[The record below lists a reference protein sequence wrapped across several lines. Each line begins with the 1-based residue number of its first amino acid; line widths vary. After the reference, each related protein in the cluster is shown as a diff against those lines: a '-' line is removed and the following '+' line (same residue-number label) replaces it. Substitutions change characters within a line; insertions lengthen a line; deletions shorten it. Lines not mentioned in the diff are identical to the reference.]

1 MKRTE
6 THQKSPEDET
16 IQNFS
21 LFTNHY
27 SLPQGGT
34 KWDKVGQGGTK
45 WDKMRWLHRLII
57 DKSAIEKYKGRGTK
71 YKLKV
76 PRASGSPEYA
86 EAEPK
91 GNFQLYIVIC
101 PLYIPTNSDLAR

>member
-1 MKRTE
+1 M
-6 THQKSPEDET
+6 HWHDKS
-16 IQNFS
+16 I
-21 LFTNHY
+21 
-27 SLPQGGT
+27 
-34 KWDKVGQGGTK
+34 V
-45 WDKMRWLHRLII
+45 
-57 DKSAIEKYKGRGTK
+57 DKSAFEKYKGRGTK

-101 PLYIPTNSDLAR
+101 PLYIPTNSDLARRITDNPLTNANRGLYL

>member
-1 MKRTE
+1 MA
-6 THQKSPEDET
+6 
-16 IQNFS
+16 
-21 LFTNHY
+21 
-27 SLPQGGT
+27 
-34 KWDKVGQGGTK
+34 
-45 WDKMRWLHRLII
+45 
-57 DKSAIEKYKGRGTK
+57 KSAFEKYKGRGTK

-101 PLYIPTNSDLAR
+101 PLYIPTNSDLLLGSGRLIVPAGMVCRAAGF

>member
-1 MKRTE
+1 M
-6 THQKSPEDET
+6 P
-16 IQNFS
+16 
-21 LFTNHY
+21 
-27 SLPQGGT
+27 
-34 KWDKVGQGGTK
+34 
-45 WDKMRWLHRLII
+45 
-57 DKSAIEKYKGRGTK
+57 DKSAFEKYKGRGTK

-101 PLYIPTNSDLAR
+101 PLYIPTNADFFTLLLNYVNGRKKACGAGEGCASVGADDTPGNQQRHDA

>member
-1 MKRTE
+1 MPRTLSKRIRKE
-6 THQKSPEDET
+6 FLFEIFNIF
-16 IQNFS
+16 IQNAKQDTQPI
-21 LFTNHY
+21 L
-27 SLPQGGT
+27 
-34 KWDKVGQGGTK
+34 V
-45 WDKMRWLHRLII
+45 
-57 DKSAIEKYKGRGTK
+57 KSAFEKYKGRGTK

-101 PLYIPTNSDLAR
+101 PLYIPTNSDLTIVSPCPS

>member
-1 MKRTE
+1 MKAALNTFPHE
-6 THQKSPEDET
+6 VP
-16 IQNFS
+16 
-21 LFTNHY
+21 L
-27 SLPQGGT
+27 
-34 KWDKVGQGGTK
+34 
-45 WDKMRWLHRLII
+45 I
-57 DKSAIEKYKGRGTK
+57 DKSAFEKYKGRGTK

-101 PLYIPTNSDLAR
+101 PLYIPTNSDFFHCCLITSTGRKRLAGKGVGVLV

>member
-1 MKRTE
+1 
-6 THQKSPEDET
+6 
-16 IQNFS
+16 
-21 LFTNHY
+21 
-27 SLPQGGT
+27 
-34 KWDKVGQGGTK
+34 
-45 WDKMRWLHRLII
+45 MRWQNTLII
-57 DKSAIEKYKGRGTK
+57 DKSAFEKYKGRGTK

-101 PLYIPTNSDLAR
+101 PLYIPTNSDLTIVSPCPSSIPEDGSSETDGVL

>member
-1 MKRTE
+1 MTAGVKL
-6 THQKSPEDET
+6 SP
-16 IQNFS
+16 IG
-21 LFTNHY
+21 
-27 SLPQGGT
+27 PQME
-34 KWDKVGQGGTK
+34 KYA
-45 WDKMRWLHRLII
+45 LNNELIC
-57 DKSAIEKYKGRGTK
+57 DKSAFEKYKGRGTK

-101 PLYIPTNSDLAR
+101 PLYIPTNSDLSLVSNYANA

>member
-1 MKRTE
+1 M
-6 THQKSPEDET
+6 
-16 IQNFS
+16 
-21 LFTNHY
+21 
-27 SLPQGGT
+27 
-34 KWDKVGQGGTK
+34 W
-45 WDKMRWLHRLII
+45 RLNQPII
-57 DKSAIEKYKGRGTK
+57 EKLAFVKYKGRGAK

-101 PLYIPTNSDLAR
+101 PLYIPTISGLTDGSTLPFDNRRGRKPRDGRRAIA

>member
-1 MKRTE
+1 MPRK
-6 THQKSPEDET
+6 
-16 IQNFS
+16 I
-21 LFTNHY
+21 
-27 SLPQGGT
+27 GT
-34 KWDKVGQGGTK
+34 VTDLMAHAINYALKKTS
-45 WDKMRWLHRLII
+45 II
-57 DKSAIEKYKGRGTK
+57 DKSAFEKYKGRGTK

-101 PLYIPTNSDLAR
+101 PLYIPTNSDLSLCLMMPMRNLYPLIMLAGSGAYVYQQI